1 MIGRTFSIWLE
12 MALSLQW
19 IPLWAL
25 CRTFLLTLGIQNRR
39 KGFRLSIFEG
49 KAKLFGERG

>member
-19 IPLWAL
+19 IPLW
-25 CRTFLLTLGIQNRR
+25 TLDIFADIRDSEQ
-39 KGFRLSIFEG
+39 KKRLSIVDF
-49 KAKLFGERG
+49 